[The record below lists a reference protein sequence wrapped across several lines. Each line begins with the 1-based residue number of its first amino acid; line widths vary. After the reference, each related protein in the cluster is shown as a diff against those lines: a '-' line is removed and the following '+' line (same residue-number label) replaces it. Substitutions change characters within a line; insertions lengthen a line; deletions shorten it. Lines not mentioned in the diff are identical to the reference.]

1 MQRWRVSRE
10 RVVERIR
17 RAGAHRIVLLLAE
30 AGFGKSVAV
39 RQVLDGE
46 PEPHAFYRVEP
57 QTTTLLGFLRG
68 LTEALEPFVP
78 GAHLSFTIAHERAMQ
93 SPTPH
98 AELATWL
105 GEHLRGVSLR
115 IVIDDLH
122 NATDDTIGD
131 FLSRAIDAS
140 PRAVRWL
147 IATRPSK
154 TFSPASWLAQREMD
168 WPIDESELRFTSG
181 EVAQLAQNANLTLSP
196 RAFDAVLRASDG
208 WPSAA
213 GLALLRA
220 ETLPALE
227 IATTRAEVHD
237 TLAKLVFEALD
248 ESAQRFLLESAVFP
262 VMDHEVLR
270 ASGWHFQGLID
281 APGWDGPYVEEVS
294 SARYRYDSLFRDFL
308 VRTLRDLGEGHYR
321 EALVRA
327 AVAYERTGRIPD
339 ALRFYTDAGANA
351 ALGRLLAEHGLAL
364 IDQGESDVVESA
376 IAALSEDEQHAN
388 PGVLGLKAILDSH
401 AARFDTAEAWF
412 RLALHQLDDE
422 RLRLSLIY
430 RYSLD
435 LVRRGRMDCVDILEP
450 AISSALASDHEL
462 YPLLCC
468 TLATAYV
475 ALGRLDEARDLVER
489 AIKSLGPSLSNAQRA
504 RAFHQAA
511 YVALRSGE
519 IRNAANYAQA
529 VIEIA
534 EPAGFYDLA
543 ARAYSILY
551 EIAHVWD
558 AVPRKALEYI
568 EHVAAF
574 AMRSGDAHVRA
585 WALMGAY
592 YIEAERGGGAIMT
605 SIERSLNAA
614 DLLQMADEAAA
625 ALLPGQALRATWTG
639 DFMHAYRL
647 LAPTAAEQT
656 GADRRSLRFAEVAL
670 YAAAAGLA
678 EEARD
683 ALRAVEREL
692 KVAGPTKYTIQAIV
706 YGLLTLSMFEDAD
719 GWAALRKDPRLAG
732 LSLSLSALLRSADLL
747 HAHWADKRNH
757 AGVLAALAD
766 LRRHDLAG
774 LATLIE
780 ALPASPPQRLSPA
793 SLSTRP

>member
-30 AGFGKSVAV
+30 AGYGKSVAV
-39 RQVLDGE
+39 RQVLEGE
-46 PEPHAFYRVEP
+46 AEPHAFYRVAP

-93 SPTPH
+93 SPLPH

-105 GEHLRGVSLR
+105 GEHLRDVVVR
-115 IVIDDLH
+115 IAIDDLH
-122 NATDDTIGD
+122 NATDDAIGD
-131 FLSRAIDAS
+131 FLARAIDAS

-168 WPIDESELRFTSG
+168 WPIDDSELRFTSG
-181 EVAQLAQNANLTLSP
+181 EVGQIAQSAGLALSP

-213 GLALLRA
+213 GLALLHA

-227 IATTRAEVHD
+227 IATARTEVYD

-248 ESAQRFLLESAVFP
+248 QDAQRFLLETSVFP
-262 VMDHEVLR
+262 VMDHQVLHV
-270 ASGWHFQGLID
+270 SGWNFQGLMD

-294 SARYRYDSLFRDFL
+294 AGQYRYDSLFRDFL
-308 VRTLRDLGEGHYR
+308 LRTLQDLGGGHYR
-321 EALVRA
+321 EALVKA
-327 AVAYERTGRIPD
+327 AVAYERGERIPD
-339 ALRFYTDAGANA
+339 ALRFYAQAGASA
-351 ALGRLLAEHGLAL
+351 ALSRLLALHGLAL
-364 IDQGESDVVESA
+364 IEQGESDIVESA
-376 IAALSEDEQHAN
+376 IAALSDDEQHGIPAI
-388 PGVLGLKAILDSH
+388 LGLKAILDSH

-422 RLRLSLIY
+422 RLRLSLTY

-435 LVRRGRMDCVDILEP
+435 LIRRGRMDCVEILEP
-450 AISSALASDHEL
+450 AISSALASNHEL

-475 ALGRLDEARDLVER
+475 AMGRNDEARALVDR
-489 AIKSLGPSLSNAQRA
+489 AIGTFGPSLSNAQRA
-504 RAFHQAA
+504 RAYHQAA
-511 YVALRSGE
+511 YVALRCGE
-519 IRNAANYAQA
+519 IRDAANYAHA

-534 EPAGFYDLA
+534 APAGLYDLA

-558 AVPRKALEYI
+558 ATPRKALEYI
-568 EHVAAF
+568 ENVAAF

-592 YIEAERGGGAIMT
+592 YIEAERGGGTIMT
-605 SIERSLNAA
+605 SIERSLNTA
-614 DLLQMADEAAA
+614 DLLQMAEEATA

-639 DFMHAYRL
+639 DFLHAYRL
-647 LAPTAAEQT
+647 LAPTAAEQS
-656 GADRRSLRFAEVAL
+656 GADRRGLRFAEVAL
-670 YAAAAGLA
+670 YAAAAGLPDEA
-678 EEARD
+678 GAALAEAR
-683 ALRAVEREL
+683 REL
-692 KVAGPTKYTIQAIV
+692 PEVGRTKYGVQAIV
-706 YGLLTLSMFEDAD
+706 FTLLTLSMLGDVEA
-719 GWAALRKDPRLAG
+719 WATLRRKDSRLDG
-732 LSLSLSALLRSADLL
+732 LSLSLSALVRIADLL
-747 HAHWADKRNH
+747 HAHWAEKRNH

-766 LRRHDLAG
+766 LRRHDLGG
-774 LATLIE
+774 LATMIE
-780 ALPASPPQRLSPA
+780 ALPANPSKRVSSA
-793 SLSTRP
+793 SLP